1 MLALGQTTPVELN
14 VTRGDSLN
22 HKITCY
28 DDSGAP
34 AIPVQTVVYPLTGYT
49 AEGEIKTNESTSAP
63 IVVAFSC
70 SIPTPA
76 NGILFAALTPAQVYA
91 LTPGTAYWYQIR
103 IYTAGHAA
111 VYTVGHGPLIIGK
124 STF

>member
-22 HKITCY
+22 HQITCY
-28 DDSGAP
+28 SDA
-34 AIPVQTVVYPLTGYT
+34 AQTIIFPLTGYT